1 MPSTK
6 RNVRWIIGNLLQTY
20 GLFLMVIVLVVIF
33 TALNERFLTL
43 QNLKNVLEQNAALA
57 IIAVGITF
65 SIISGN
71 FDLSPGATIALAGVV
86 LALVYTSTQNMWIA
100 ALAALG
106 VSLLV
111 GLFNGA
117 LIAYL
122 DINSVIVTLAAMIWA
137 RGVGLALSQA
147 DSIPFQSGL
156 VEFMNNAA
164 ILGVGPIIL
173 LIILTY
179 LLGWF
184 ILSRTRL
191 GRYTYALGGDAEASK
206 QAGINTRLY
215 KLLIFLLSAVLV
227 WVATVVT
234 VSRLSAGAPN
244 AVYGLEFD
252 AIVAV
257 IIGGSSMSGGEGNL
271 GKTVIGVLFIAIL
284 NNGLST
290 LGMRDSSFYLYK
302 GSIILLALF
311 FEVMSSQILK
321 GQSRTSISTENSVVN
336 V

>member
-6 RNVRWIIGNLLQTY
+6 RNVRWIIGKLLQTY

-43 QNLKNVLEQNAALA
+43 QNLKNILEQNAALA

-86 LALVYTSTQNMWIA
+86 LALVYTSVQNMWIA

-137 RGVGLALSQA
+137 RGVGLGLSQA
-147 DSIPFQSGL
+147 DSIPFRSGL
-156 VEFMNNAA
+156 VEFMNNASF
-164 ILGVGPIIL
+164 LGIGPIIL

-234 VSRLSAGAPN
+234 VARLSAGAPN

-321 GQSRTSISTENSVVN
+321 GQSQASMATENAVVN
-336 V
+336 A

>member
-1 MPSTK
+1 M
-6 RNVRWIIGNLLQTY
+6 
-20 GLFLMVIVLVVIF
+20 
-33 TALNERFLTL
+33 
-43 QNLKNVLEQNAALA
+43 
-57 IIAVGITF
+57 
-65 SIISGN
+65 
-71 FDLSPGATIALAGVV
+71 
-86 LALVYTSTQNMWIA
+86 
-100 ALAALG
+100 
-106 VSLLV
+106 
-111 GLFNGA
+111 
-117 LIAYL
+117 
-122 DINSVIVTLAAMIWA
+122 
-137 RGVGLALSQA
+137 
-147 DSIPFQSGL
+147 
-156 VEFMNNAA
+156 
-164 ILGVGPIIL
+164 
-173 LIILTY
+173 
-179 LLGWF
+179 
-184 ILSRTRL
+184 
-191 GRYTYALGGDAEASK
+191 
-206 QAGINTRLY
+206 
-215 KLLIFLLSAVLV
+215 
-227 WVATVVT
+227 VT